1 MNNIIFGIFF
11 AALVIVIILLIIN
24 KPFVA
29 QLLIKFRGRTE
40 EVMNKDAMTP
50 EGAADFYNVAIQ
62 EKEQNY
68 RKANQLFVEV
78 TGKLDA
84 AEKDLYDVKKQIAR
98 MDQNINSAIDAG
110 KDDDAMVF
118 QMKKENLLV
127 KTDTLKNMIGELK
140 ESKQHQQEVKDQ
152 MAKELDDL
160 KQEKEKTIF
169 ELQAND
175 QIIKL
180 HESMNAATSSSE
192 TDRML
197 EKVRAGANKT
207 REMATGSKIA
217 YETSTD
223 TVERRA
229 EQSAR
234 EEEARKKIEEL
245 KQKRGKA

>member
-1 MNNIIFGIFF
+1 MNNIFFGIFF
-11 AALVIVIILLIIN
+11 AVLVIVIILLIIN

-29 QLLIKFRGRTE
+29 QLLIKFRGCTE

-98 MDQNINSAIDAG
+98 LDQNINSAIDAG

-118 QMKKENLLV
+118 QMKKENLLM

>member
-11 AALVIVIILLIIN
+11 AALVIVIILFIIN

-98 MDQNINSAIDAG
+98 LDQNINSAIDAG

-127 KTDTLKNMIGELK
+127 KADTLKNMIGELK

-152 MAKELDDL
+152 MAKKLEDL

>member
-1 MNNIIFGIFF
+1 MNNTVFGICFL
-11 AALVIVIILLIIN
+11 ALVAVGVLFIIN
-24 KPFVA
+24 RPFLK
-29 QLLIKFRGRTE
+29 QLIVKFRGRTE

-50 EGAADFYNVAIQ
+50 EGAADYYNAAIQ
-62 EKEQNY
+62 EKEENY
-68 RKANQLFVEV
+68 RKANQFFVEI

-84 AEKDLYDVKKQIAR
+84 SEKDLYDVKKELAR
-98 MDQNINSAIDAG
+98 LDQNINSAIDAG
-110 KDDDAMVF
+110 KDDDAIVF
-118 QMKKENLLV
+118 QMKKENLLM

>member
-1 MNNIIFGIFF
+1 MDNIIFGIFF
-11 AALVIVIILLIIN
+11 AVLVIVIILLLIN

-29 QLLIKFRGRTE
+29 QLLIKFKGRTE

-50 EGAADFYNVAIQ
+50 EGAADFYNAAIQ

-98 MDQNINSAIDAG
+98 LDQNINSAIDAG

-245 KQKRGKA
+245 KQKRGKT

>member
-1 MNNIIFGIFF
+1 MNNIFFGIFF
-11 AALVIVIILLIIN
+11 AVLVIVIILLIIN

-84 AEKDLYDVKKQIAR
+84 AEKDLYDVKKQIVR
-98 MDQNINSAIDAG
+98 LDQNINSAIDAG

-127 KTDTLKNMIGELK
+127 KADTLKNMIGELK

>member
-50 EGAADFYNVAIQ
+50 EGAADFYNAAIQ

-98 MDQNINSAIDAG
+98 LDQNINSAIDAG

>member
-1 MNNIIFGIFF
+1 MNNIFFGIFF
-11 AALVIVIILLIIN
+11 AVLVIVIILLIIN

-98 MDQNINSAIDAG
+98 LDQNINSTIDAG

-127 KTDTLKNMIGELK
+127 KADTLKNMIGELK

>member
-11 AALVIVIILLIIN
+11 AVLVIVIILLIIN

-68 RKANQLFVEV
+68 RKANQLFIEV

-98 MDQNINSAIDAG
+98 LDQNINSAIDAG

>member
-11 AALVIVIILLIIN
+11 AALVIVVILLIIN

-98 MDQNINSAIDAG
+98 LDQNINSAIDAG

-118 QMKKENLLV
+118 QMKKENLLM
-127 KTDTLKNMIGELK
+127 KADTLKNMIGELK

-160 KQEKEKTIF
+160 KQEKEKTVF

-234 EEEARKKIEEL
+234 EEEARKKIVEL
-245 KQKRGKA
+245 

>member
-1 MNNIIFGIFF
+1 MDNIIFGIFF
-11 AALVIVIILLIIN
+11 AVLVIVIILLLIN

-29 QLLIKFRGRTE
+29 QLLIKFKGRTE

-50 EGAADFYNVAIQ
+50 EGAADFYNAAIQ

-78 TGKLDA
+78 TGKLNA

-98 MDQNINSAIDAG
+98 LDQNINSAIDAG

-127 KTDTLKNMIGELK
+127 KADTLKNMIGELK

>member
-11 AALVIVIILLIIN
+11 AALVIVVILLIIN

-98 MDQNINSAIDAG
+98 LDQNINSAIDAG

>member
-11 AALVIVIILLIIN
+11 AALVIVVILLIIN

-98 MDQNINSAIDAG
+98 LDQNINSAIDAG

-118 QMKKENLLV
+118 QMKKENLLM
-127 KTDTLKNMIGELK
+127 KADTLKNMIGELK

-160 KQEKEKTIF
+160 KQEKEKTVF

-207 REMATGSKIA
+207 REMATGAKIA

>member
-11 AALVIVIILLIIN
+11 AVLVIVIILLIIN

-98 MDQNINSAIDAG
+98 LDQNINSAIDAG

-127 KTDTLKNMIGELK
+127 KADTLKNMIGELK

>member
-1 MNNIIFGIFF
+1 MNNIFFGIFF
-11 AALVIVIILLIIN
+11 AVLVIVIILLIIN

-50 EGAADFYNVAIQ
+50 EGAADFYNAAIQ

-98 MDQNINSAIDAG
+98 LDQNINSAIDAG

-118 QMKKENLLV
+118 QMKKENLLM

>member
-1 MNNIIFGIFF
+1 MNNIFFGIFF
-11 AALVIVIILLIIN
+11 AFLVIVIILLIIN

-50 EGAADFYNVAIQ
+50 EGAADFYNAAIQ

-98 MDQNINSAIDAG
+98 LDQNINSAIDAG

-118 QMKKENLLV
+118 QMKKENLLM

>member
-62 EKEQNY
+62 EKEQNC

-98 MDQNINSAIDAG
+98 LDQNINSAIDAG

-180 HESMNAATSSSE
+180 HESMNAATSSS
-192 TDRML
+192 
-197 EKVRAGANKT
+197 
-207 REMATGSKIA
+207 
-217 YETSTD
+217 
-223 TVERRA
+223 
-229 EQSAR
+229 
-234 EEEARKKIEEL
+234 
-245 KQKRGKA
+245 

>member
-11 AALVIVIILLIIN
+11 AALVIIVILLIIN

-29 QLLIKFRGRTE
+29 QLLVKFRGRTE

-50 EGAADFYNVAIQ
+50 EGAADFYNAAIQ

-98 MDQNINSAIDAG
+98 LDQNINSAIDAG

-207 REMATGSKIA
+207 REMATGSKIV

-223 TVERRA
+223 TVGRRA